1 MRMCLHDMAAKCEPT
16 SSLRHAPKETA
27 TCFHAGPPVD
37 DLRAPRQLTLTTW
50 MSPPP
55 RSTVPHILSWDQ
67 ARPQS
72 GSGAFTYRTCN
83 PETPPA
89 AARAQV
95 LVKMLRLPFPPTPP
109 HLPRGHSAASMRTP
123 GGFRLTAD
131 NADHTGHLP
140 GPSQRLEP
148 NL

>member
-50 MSPPP
+50 MSPHPALLCP
-55 RSTVPHILSWDQ
+55 TSCPGIKPGLS
-67 ARPQS
+67 R
-72 GSGAFTYRTCN
+72 GAVRLHRTCN